1 VNHDVDLC
9 FRYCVTVDI
18 KAALV
23 LYFFPASN
31 FFQFWKQIKVTGGEV
46 WAIKRVRQQLPFVRV
61 DNLNCSC
68 GGIGGGVIVKKEDI
82 FLC

>member
-9 FRYCVTVDI
+9 FRYCVTADI

-23 LYFFPASN
+23 
-31 FFQFWKQIKVTGGEV
+31 QFLKQIKVTGGEV
-46 WAIKRVRQQLPFVRV
+46 WAIRRVIQQLPFVIV
-61 DNLNCSC
+61 DNLHCSC
-68 GGIGGGVIVKKEDI
+68 GGMGGSVTVKKEDI